1 MILTQRPF
9 CIILLDS
16 YKGEFYLKQKK
27 DIEVGI
33 CVKSLFMLIFLFLS
47 TIPFGALAQGGIY
60 LSDIIGGAKPDPAFE
75 SDGYM
80 TRRDV
85 LPGVVGPETWVE
97 HYIRDKDIIETLT
110 YNHLIYGIIVKKGGG
125 GAEYYTLN
133 DDRKTYSPAK
143 GVTPQTWVSSK
154 PSYGDFLDK
163 AKKYI
168 YADRFKDA
176 IEVLDEAIED
186 YGYKT
191 AEAYFFLAFSYDK
204 LGEAEYAESY
214 YREVI
219 KLDPKNIDALFN
231 LGMILKNQERHSE
244 ATAYLEKYLKLFP
257 NAPDK
262 EGIRDY
268 VNTYR

>member
-1 MILTQRPF
+1 MV
-9 CIILLDS
+9 
-16 YKGEFYLKQKK
+16 QKK
-27 DIEVGI
+27 DAKVGI
-33 CVKSLFMLIFLFLS
+33 FLKSLFVLVFLFTS
-47 TIPFGALAQGGIY
+47 VIPFGAFAQERIY
-60 LSDIIGGAKPDPAFE
+60 LSEIIEGAIPDPAYKP
-75 SDGYM
+75 DGYK

-85 LPGVVGPETWVE
+85 LPGVVGPETWVD
-97 HYIRDKDIIETLT
+97 HYIRDKDKIETLT
-110 YNHLIYGIIVKKGGG
+110 YNNLIYGIIVKKVSGGT
-125 GAEYYTLN
+125 EYYTLN
-133 DDRKTYSPAK
+133 DDRKTYSK
-143 GVTPQTWVSSK
+143 SKDVTTQTWELST

-176 IEVLDEAIED
+176 IEVLDETIED

-204 LGEAEYAESY
+204 LGEAEYAELY

-219 KLDPKNIDALFN
+219 RLDPKNVDALYN
-231 LGMILKNQERHSE
+231 LGLILKSQERHTE
-244 ATAYLEKYLKLFP
+244 AAIYLERYLKFFP

-262 EGIRDY
+262 DSIGDY

>member
-1 MILTQRPF
+1 M
-9 CIILLDS
+9 
-16 YKGEFYLKQKK
+16 
-27 DIEVGI
+27 
-33 CVKSLFMLIFLFLS
+33 
-47 TIPFGALAQGGIY
+47 
-60 LSDIIGGAKPDPAFE
+60 
-75 SDGYM
+75 
-80 TRRDV
+80 
-85 LPGVVGPETWVE
+85 
-97 HYIRDKDIIETLT
+97 
-110 YNHLIYGIIVKKGGG
+110 IYGIIVKKDSGGS
-125 GAEYYTLN
+125 EYYTLN
-133 DDRKTYSPAK
+133 EDRKTYSK
-143 GVTPQTWVSSK
+143 SSGVTPQTWVLSK

-214 YREVI
+214 YREAI
-219 KLDPKNIDALFN
+219 KLEPNNIDAYYN
-231 LGMILKNQERHSE
+231 LGLILKSQERHKE
-244 ATAYLEKYLKLFP
+244 AAVYLDKYLKLFP

-268 VNTYR
+268 INTYR